1 MRQDLLTHVSFTA
14 SPVLVQLRTPP
25 NAARDRKGDR
35 TRERLFQAALGE
47 FRLHGFDG
55 ASIGQIALRAGT
67 SRASFYF
74 YYPSKDA
81 VLLDLQW
88 RVEMQICEQT
98 AGSAGLRDF
107 LRVLI
112 DALCEADSGVAAG
125 GLVRVMLGVY
135 IRQPAGLDLAD
146 QPFPLMMEVG
156 RRFAAAREREL
167 RSGLEPAQAA
177 QLFLSSLFGL
187 LASTPTPS
195 GARRD
200 DMLLLASLFLEDDE
214 PRRD

>member
-1 MRQDLLTHVSFTA
+1 M
-14 SPVLVQLRTPP
+14 QLRSPISTS
-25 NAARDRKGDR
+25 RDRKGDR

-47 FRLHGFDG
+47 FRARGFDS
-55 ASIGQIALRAGT
+55 ASVGQIALRAGT

-88 RVEMQICEQT
+88 RVELEIVEQT
-98 AGSAGLRDF
+98 RACAGLREF
-107 LRVLI
+107 LRAMI
-112 DALCEADSGVAAG
+112 DTLCEADTGLAAG
-125 GLVRVMLGVY
+125 GLLRVMLSVY

-167 RSGLEPAQAA
+167 RARLEPAQAA
-177 QLFLSSLFGL
+177 SLFLSSLFGL
-187 LASTPTPS
+187 LVSTPGPAV
-195 GARRD
+195 ARRD
-200 DMLLLASLFLEDDE
+200 DMLLLAGLFLEDDE